1 MKIILADDHALFRDA
16 LAHYIER
23 AEMGTTI
30 YLAQD
35 IHGVVEHLDAH
46 DDIDLILLDL
56 RMPGMNGVQGI
67 EKLRLSRP
75 DIPIVLLSGVAEE
88 SDIRAAMDVGAN
100 GFFPKTMSGKAMLQG
115 IHKVLEGETFLP
127 VDHNT
132 DTFMPSYYGDMPPP
146 SNDLRPV
153 PEEFAQL
160 TPREKQVLDFLMQ
173 GVSNKEIAQSLD
185 LQVVTVK
192 LHVRGICRKLG
203 AKNRTQAALLAQQM
217 GMARTS

>member
-23 AEMGTTI
+23 AEPKASI
-30 YLAQD
+30 LLAED
-35 IHGVVEHLDAH
+35 IHGVVEHVNANS
-46 DDIDLILLDL
+46 DIELIMLDL

-67 EKLRLSRP
+67 EKLRVSHP
-75 DIPIVLLSGVAEE
+75 DIPIVLLSGLAEE
-88 SDIRAAMDVGAN
+88 SDIRAAMDLGVR
-100 GFFPKTMSGKAMLQG
+100 GFFPKTMSGKSMLKG
-115 IHKVLEGETFLP
+115 IYKVMQGETYLP

-132 DTFMPSYYGDMPPP
+132 DTVMPSYYGDAAPESDLKVVP
-146 SNDLRPV
+146 S
-153 PEEFAQL
+153 EFATL
-160 TPREKQVLDFLMQ
+160 TPREKQVLDFLLQ

-217 GMARTS
+217 GMLERS